1 MVRCQLYKITS
12 LFTGS
17 LLSNGGGVTGV
28 ESLQH
33 PGHAPGH
40 ALYSEQQQPHHP
52 PFFVP
57 AMAALGAQSGMA
69 SPGPDEGSR
78 WAANVGG
85 SSYSLFLGFQ
95 TLKLLDINVSTI
107 LN

>member
-1 MVRCQLYKITS
+1 M
-12 LFTGS
+12 
-17 LLSNGGGVTGV
+17 TGV

-40 ALYSEQQQPHHP
+40 ALYGEQQPHHP

-57 AMAALGAQSGMA
+57 AMAALGAQSGMG

-78 WAANVGG
+78 WAAIH
-85 SSYSLFLGFQ
+85 SHSFAWI
-95 TLKLLDINVSTI
+95 KLLTVFF
-107 LN
+107 

>member
-1 MVRCQLYKITS
+1 MIA
-12 LFTGS
+12 GS

-40 ALYSEQQQPHHP
+40 ALYGEQQPHHP

-57 AMAALGAQSGMA
+57 AMAALGAQSGMG

-78 WAANVGG
+78 WAAIH
-85 SSYSLFLGFQ
+85 SHSFAWI
-95 TLKLLDINVSTI
+95 K
-107 LN
+107 